1 VERRGTNIR
10 RNIRALLVKYAAR
23 LGFCRYAVDGSIPS
37 ASTRMSFIRILPESD
52 IVRGDFGAIRS
63 GPDREGREH
72 VPEAVPDGFALA
84 V

>member
-1 VERRGTNIR
+1 
-10 RNIRALLVKYAAR
+10 
-23 LGFCRYAVDGSIPS
+23 
-37 ASTRMSFIRILPESD
+37 MSFIRILPESD